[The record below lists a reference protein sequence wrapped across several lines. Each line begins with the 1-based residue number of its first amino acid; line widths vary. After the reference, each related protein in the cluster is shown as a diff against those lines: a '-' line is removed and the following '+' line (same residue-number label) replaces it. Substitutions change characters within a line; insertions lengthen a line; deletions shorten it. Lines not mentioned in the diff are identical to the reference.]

1 MQTSSVPG
9 IIRGLLWINLAAGF
23 ILYVTYYHQLQG
35 ALIILRN
42 SIPPLIFTCGMILA
56 YSHDRSI
63 IRRRRNY
70 GEEREVIVV
79 TYWDALLSDVLAF
92 LTAIAI
98 VLLPVLLN
106 ERGLDVVDLL
116 QAALALG
123 AMTYLRNYYWGKAG
137 R

>member
-1 MQTSSVPG
+1 MREGNVSN

-23 ILYVTYYHQLQG
+23 ILYVTFYQQLQG

-56 YSHDRSI
+56 YSHDRSV

-98 VLLPVLLN
+98 LLLPVLLQ

-116 QAALALG
+116 QAALTLG

>member
-1 MQTSSVPG
+1 MREGNVSN
-9 IIRGLLWINLAAGF
+9 IIRSLLWVNLAAAF
-23 ILYVTYYHQLQG
+23 ILYVTFYRQLQG
-35 ALIILRN
+35 ALVILRN
-42 SIPPLIFTCGMILA
+42 SIPPIIFTCGMILA

-98 VLLPVLLN
+98 LLLPVLLN